1 MLIGERIRYLR
12 KKVLVTQILN
22 NVADR
27 FLTQDEFGKQL
38 KISGANLG
46 NIETG
51 RVNATDR
58 LLEDICTVFP
68 INKTWLLN
76 ETGEPLKEMLPEDE
90 YSKAAASIVAENDS
104 FGMEI
109 VKTYFS
115 MDAASKAALKN
126 FIIQLASNIQKK
138 EDDEI

>member
-12 KKVLVTQILN
+12 KNVLVTQLLN

-27 FLTQDEFGKQL
+27 FLTQDEFGRQL

-68 INKTWLLN
+68 VNKTWLLN
-76 ETGEPLKEMLPEDE
+76 GTGEPLREILPEDE
-90 YSKAAASIVAENDS
+90 YSKAAASLVAENDV

-115 MDAASKAALKN
+115 LDNASKDALKN
-126 FIIQLASNIQKK
+126 FIFKLVSNIQK
-138 EDDEI
+138 ESDENL